1 MTLEQYIQ
9 FLKND
14 GPMPIMGID
23 LAFNIN
29 KIHDLSKKISKEK
42 DENMHGRTKK
52 TEIET
57 MDTTSKVVKENI
69 DKLEDQTKKV
79 EESLEKLD
87 KEFDTTNQ

>member
-52 TEIET
+52 TERKN
-57 MDTTSKVVKENI
+57 KVNE
-69 DKLEDQTKKV
+69 
-79 EESLEKLD
+79 
-87 KEFDTTNQ
+87 